1 MQIKLHKN
9 YEVQAMTAAAKLY
22 SDAFA
27 QEPQFF
33 TFVRSL
39 KAYEASFANSD
50 NIMILKPDSDFF
62 HFMQAQKN
70 RF

>member
-1 MQIKLHKN
+1 MPR
-9 YEVQAMTAAAKLY
+9 AKLY

-39 KAYEASFANSD
+39 KAYETSFCK
-50 NIMILKPDSDFF
+50 L
-62 HFMQAQKN
+62 
-70 RF
+70 